1 MYILSVQYIDGRDG
15 GISADQLGVLLR
27 ENKIDKFFRYSERR
41 WVTVGSDPIR
51 RDNQLIYNNSK
62 RRQSDKNS
70 RRKLFSCGQ
79 IHIIK

>member
-15 GISADQLGVLLR
+15 GISADQLGVLLI

-41 WVTVGSDPIR
+41 WVTVGSDPMR
-51 RDNQLIYNNSK
+51 QGNKLIYNNAK

-70 RRKLFSCGQ
+70 HRSFFLLDKS
-79 IHIIK
+79 K

>member
-15 GISADQLGVLLR
+15 GISADQLSVLLR

-41 WVTVGSDPIR
+41 WITVGSDPIR
-51 RDNQLIYNNSK
+51 QDKKLIYNKTK

-70 RRKLFSCGQ
+70 QSKLFSFRQ
-79 IHIIK
+79 IEII